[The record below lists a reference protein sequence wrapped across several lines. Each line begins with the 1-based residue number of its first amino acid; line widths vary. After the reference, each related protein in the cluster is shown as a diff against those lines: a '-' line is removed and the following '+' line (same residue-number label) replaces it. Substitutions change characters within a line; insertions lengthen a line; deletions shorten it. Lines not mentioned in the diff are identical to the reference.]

1 MKNSS
6 IIFCIIITVLL
17 SACTKKTIY
26 LTPEV
31 HGKVYDSVSKK
42 PLPRNH
48 AKIGFDGLTGYEAPP
63 IILKADGGFI
73 LPAVTKTYFFIRP
86 NVKKYDFVLP
96 QIYAGAENYQY
107 KIIDYSPFY
116 IKQVSEERSGYSYF
130 NKINI
135 GIIYLEIEK

>member
-17 SACTKKTIY
+17 SACTKKIFY

-86 NVKKYDFVLP
+86 NVKNTILYFHKYML
-96 QIYAGAENYQY
+96 GL
-107 KIIDYSPFY
+107 KITN
-116 IKQVSEERSGYSYF
+116 IKLL
-130 NKINI
+130 
-135 GIIYLEIEK
+135 IILHFMAHK